1 MLTHKL
7 IHLIQYHSEN
17 LAASLVRQVQMSDRA
32 GSYRNV
38 SPEELKQRVFEIYRH
53 VGEWLLN
60 KSETDIEQRYLAIGA
75 RRVEQNV
82 PLSELV
88 WVIVLTK
95 RNLWMYMDDVSVPGR
110 AVDVAEKQEI
120 QIRLD
125 QFFDEAIHAAVAGY
139 EAAAQERVVASSRRQ
154 RDSGA
159 KGRIVSNLSSLQPGT
174 DLSN

>member
-17 LAASLVRQVQMSDRA
+17 LAASLVRQVQMSERA

-38 SPEELKQRVFEIYRH
+38 SPEELRQRVFEIYRH

-95 RNLWMYMDDVSVPGR
+95 RNLWIYMDDVSVPGR
-110 AVDVAEKQEI
+110 AVDVSARQEI
-120 QIRLD
+120 QARLE

-139 EAAAQERVVASSRRQ
+139 ESAAQERVVATGHRHGDSSAKRRM
-154 RDSGA
+154 
-159 KGRIVSNLSSLQPGT
+159 VSNLSSVRPGT

>member
-17 LAASLVRQVQMSDRA
+17 LAASLVREVQMCERA

-38 SPEELKQRVFEIYRH
+38 SPEELKQRVFEIYHH

-60 KSETDIEQRYLAIGA
+60 KSEADIEKRYIAIGA
-75 RRVEQNV
+75 RRIEQNV

-95 RNLWMYMDDVSVPGR
+95 RNLWKYIDDVSVPGR
-110 AVDVAEKQEI
+110 AVDTTEKQEM
-120 QIRLD
+120 QERLD
-125 QFFDEAIHAAVAGY
+125 QFFDQAIHAAVAGY
-139 EAAAQERVVASSRRQ
+139 ESAVQKRAASVQPIAIRSKPRKAS
-154 RDSGA
+154 
-159 KGRIVSNLSSLQPGT
+159 
-174 DLSN
+174 

>member
-60 KSETDIEQRYLAIGA
+60 KSEADIEQRYLAIGA

-95 RNLWMYMDDVSVPGR
+95 RNLWMYIDDVSVPGR
-110 AVDVAEKQEI
+110 AVDASEKQEI
-120 QIRLD
+120 QARLE

-139 EAAAQERVVASSRRQ
+139 ESAAQERVAASSRRQ

-159 KGRIVSNLSSLQPGT
+159 KGRIGSGLPSVQRGT
-174 DLSN
+174 GLSN

>member
-32 GSYRNV
+32 GSYRDV
-38 SPEELKQRVFEIYRH
+38 SLEELKQRVFEIYRH

-60 KSETDIEQRYLAIGA
+60 KSEADIEERYRAIGA

-95 RNLWMYMDDVSVPGR
+95 RNLWMYINDVSVPGR
-110 AVDVAEKQEI
+110 AADVSEKQEI
-120 QIRLD
+120 QARLE

-139 EAAAQERVVASSRRQ
+139 ESAAQKRVVDTERRR
-154 RDSGA
+154 RDPDA
-159 KGRIVSNLSSLQPGT
+159 TEERAA
-174 DLSN
+174 

>member
-1 MLTHKL
+1 MLTHKS

-17 LAASLVRQVQMSDRA
+17 LAANLVRQVQMSDRA

-38 SPEELKQRVFEIYRH
+38 PPEELKQRVLEIYRH

-95 RNLWMYMDDVSVPGR
+95 RNLWMYIDDVSVPGR
-110 AVDVAEKQEI
+110 AVDVSEKQEI
-120 QIRLD
+120 QVRLD
-125 QFFDEAIHAAVAGY
+125 QFFDEAIHAAVVGY
-139 EAAAQERVVASSRRQ
+139 ESAALKRVVDTGRRQ
-154 RDSGA
+154 RESGA
-159 KGRIVSNLSSLQPGT
+159 KGRMVA
-174 DLSN
+174 

>member
-32 GSYRNV
+32 GSYRDV
-38 SPEELKQRVFEIYRH
+38 SLEELKQRVFEIYRH

-60 KSETDIEQRYLAIGA
+60 KSEADIEERYRAIGA

-95 RNLWMYMDDVSVPGR
+95 RNLWMYINDVSVPGR
-110 AVDVAEKQEI
+110 AADVSEKQEI
-120 QIRLD
+120 QARLE

-139 EAAAQERVVASSRRQ
+139 EAAAQKRDVDTGRRQ
-154 RDSGA
+154 GDPDATEERA
-159 KGRIVSNLSSLQPGT
+159 A
-174 DLSN
+174 

>member
-60 KSETDIEQRYLAIGA
+60 KSEADIEDRYRAIGA

-82 PLSELV
+82 SLSELV

-95 RNLWMYMDDVSVPGR
+95 RNLWMYINDVSVPGR
-110 AVDVAEKQEI
+110 TADVSEKQEI
-120 QIRLD
+120 QARLE
-125 QFFDEAIHAAVAGY
+125 QFFDEAIHAAVAGS
-139 EAAAQERVVASSRRQ
+139 EFAAQTRVAATGRRQ
-154 RDSGA
+154 RDPGA
-159 KGRIVSNLSSLQPGT
+159 KGQLVA
-174 DLSN
+174 

>member
-1 MLTHKL
+1 MPTHRL

-32 GSYRNV
+32 ESYRNV

-60 KSETDIEQRYLAIGA
+60 KSETEIEERYRAIGA

-82 PLSELV
+82 ALSELV

-95 RNLWMYMDDVSVPGR
+95 RNLWMYIDDVSVPGR
-110 AVDVAEKQEI
+110 AVDVFEKQEV
-120 QIRLD
+120 QVRLD

-139 EAAAQERVVASSRRQ
+139 EAAAQRRVGAPSARQ
-154 RDSGA
+154 RKARA
-159 KGRIVSNLSSLQPGT
+159 KERMAA
-174 DLSN
+174 

>member
-1 MLTHKL
+1 MLSLSKLQGASMLTHKL

-38 SPEELKQRVFEIYRH
+38 APEELKQGVFEIYRH

-60 KSETDIEQRYLAIGA
+60 KSETDIEDRYRAIGA

-95 RNLWMYMDDVSVPGR
+95 RTLWMYINDVSVPGR
-110 AVDVAEKQEI
+110 TADASEKQEL
-120 QIRLD
+120 QARLE

-139 EAAAQERVVASSRRQ
+139 ECAAQKRVVANTRRQ

-159 KGRIVSNLSSLQPGT
+159 KGRLVA
-174 DLSN
+174 

>member
-95 RNLWMYMDDVSVPGR
+95 RNLWMYIDDVSVPGR
-110 AVDVAEKQEI
+110 AVDVSEKQEI
-120 QIRLD
+120 QARLE

-139 EAAAQERVVASSRRQ
+139 ESAAQKRIGVPSRRQ
-154 RDSGA
+154 RETGT
-159 KGRIVSNLSSLQPGT
+159 KGRPVAEFPSVQGGT
-174 DLSN
+174 GLSN

>member
-1 MLTHKL
+1 MLPLSKSQGVSVLTHKL

-38 SPEELKQRVFEIYRH
+38 PPEELKQRVFEVYH
-53 VGEWLLN
+53 HAGEWLLN
-60 KSETDIEQRYLAIGA
+60 KSESDIEQRYIAIGA

-95 RNLWMYMDDVSVPGR
+95 RNLWKYINDVSVPGR
-110 AVDVAEKQEI
+110 AVETPEKQEM
-120 QIRLD
+120 QERLD
-125 QFFDEAIHAAVAGY
+125 QFFDQAIHAAVSGY
-139 EAAAQERVVASSRRQ
+139 ESALQKRSTSFQSSGRKPKKMRKAS
-154 RDSGA
+154 
-159 KGRIVSNLSSLQPGT
+159 
-174 DLSN
+174 